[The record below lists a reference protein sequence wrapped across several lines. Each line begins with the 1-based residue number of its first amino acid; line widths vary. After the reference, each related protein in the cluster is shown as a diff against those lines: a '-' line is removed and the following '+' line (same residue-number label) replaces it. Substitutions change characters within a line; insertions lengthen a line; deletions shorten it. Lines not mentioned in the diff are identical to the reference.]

1 MQAASAQVRYVLSFW
16 LAWMMDMRVTLKLY
30 ATLGDLLPKGANQN
44 SIRINVA
51 HNATPNQVIDQYKVS
66 REMAH
71 LVLLNGVY
79 VGKEDRDKPLIKE
92 NDALAIWP
100 PIAGG

>member
-1 MQAASAQVRYVLSFW
+1 
-16 LAWMMDMRVTLKLY
+16 MDMRVTLKLY

-51 HNATPNQVIDQYKVS
+51 QNATPNQIIDQYQVP

-79 VGKEDRDKPLIKE
+79 VAREDRDKPLIKE
-92 NDALAIWP
+92 NAALAIWP
-100 PIAGG
+100 PVAGG

>member
-1 MQAASAQVRYVLSFW
+1 MK
-16 LAWMMDMRVTLKLY
+16 VTLKLY
-30 ATLGDLLPKGANQN
+30 ATLSDLLPRDANQN
-44 SIRINVA
+44 SIRITVPND
-51 HNATPNQVIDQYKVS
+51 ATPNQVIDQYKVP

-79 VGKEDRDKPLIKE
+79 VGREDRDKPLIKE

-100 PIAGG
+100 PVAGG